1 MIWIR
6 LYSFPDTLCALLI
19 TGKALRVWLEM
30 SASIFNQIAIGSQGK
45 ALLNPSFPGYLF
57 DVIPQLTYEIDLSK
71 PALFNERR
79 ERLKNRGGRISALTY
94 QGKPVADDTLFVLAA
109 SSFRARGAL
118 PEMDEADAPRLI
130 LDTGQTCRSIL
141 SSYIGNVATLDLK
154 TKPSWRFKPT
164 PNASAHFL
172 TSQCA
177 ESKPD
182 CGIEFVR
189 ETSQGFAEMRI
200 CLSGKPSQR
209 GLASDATQLADIA

>member
-1 MIWIR
+1 
-6 LYSFPDTLCALLI
+6 
-19 TGKALRVWLEM
+19 
-30 SASIFNQIAIGSQGK
+30 
-45 ALLNPSFPGYLF
+45 
-57 DVIPQLTYEIDLSK
+57 
-71 PALFNERR
+71 
-79 ERLKNRGGRISALTY
+79 
-94 QGKPVADDTLFVLAA
+94 
-109 SSFRARGAL
+109 
-118 PEMDEADAPRLI
+118 MDEADAPRLI

-209 GLASDATQLADIA
+209 GLASDDTQLADIA

>member
-1 MIWIR
+1 M
-6 LYSFPDTLCALLI
+6 
-19 TGKALRVWLEM
+19 
-30 SASIFNQIAIGSQGK
+30 
-45 ALLNPSFPGYLF
+45 
-57 DVIPQLTYEIDLSK
+57 
-71 PALFNERR
+71 
-79 ERLKNRGGRISALTY
+79 Y

-109 SSFRARGAL
+109 SSFRARGVL
-118 PEMDEADAPRLI
+118 PEMAEADAPRLI

-172 TSQCA
+172 TSQRA

-200 CLSGKPSQR
+200 CLSGKPNQR
-209 GLASDATQLADIA
+209 GSISDDPQLAYFA